1 MSGSPD
7 KSMTMLATA
16 LEKEERGRDF
26 YRDAVSKC
34 SNQLGKDI
42 FKSLMEEEG
51 IHIRR
56 VKMIYDS
63 LHSGKAWSE
72 EWKSLQG
79 TNEKLQ
85 ELFRR
90 RIIELG
96 PKVKAES
103 GDLEAL
109 DVGLAMEQGAIDFYD
124 EELQRA
130 TDPIE
135 REFISCMIG
144 EEHIHYSALA
154 DIKFYL
160 TNPESWFVEHEHH
173 VLDGA

>member
-1 MSGSPD
+1 MSGEMK

-79 TNEKLQ
+79 TNQNLQ
-85 ELFRR
+85 ELFRE
-90 RIIELG
+90 RIVKLG

-103 GDLEAL
+103 GDVEAL
-109 DVGLAMEQGAIDFYD
+109 DIGLAMEQGAIDFYE
-124 EELQRA
+124 EELERA
-130 TDPIE
+130 ADPLE
-135 REFISCMIG
+135 RDFISCMIG
-144 EEHIHYSALA
+144 EEHAHYATLA

-160 TNPESWFVEHEHH
+160 SNPESWFVEHEHH

>member
-1 MSGSPD
+1 MTGELD
-7 KSMTMLATA
+7 KSMAMLATA

-56 VKMIYDS
+56 VKLIYDS
-63 LHSGKAWSE
+63 LHSGKVWSE
-72 EWKSLQG
+72 EWKSLRG
-79 TNEKLQ
+79 TNDNLKA
-85 ELFRR
+85 LFRQR
-90 RIIELG
+90 MIKLG
-96 PKVKAES
+96 PKVKADS
-103 GDLEAL
+103 GDVEAL
-109 DVGLAMEQGAIDFYD
+109 DIGLAMEQGAIDFYG

-130 TDPIE
+130 ADSVE
-135 REFISCMIG
+135 RDFITCMIG
-144 EEHIHYSALA
+144 EERIHYEALA

-160 TNPESWFVEHEHH
+160 TNPESWFAEHEHH